1 MSPPALLTFHD
12 GDTEDQPEDQIPN
25 VVVVDPRFDCYKP
38 LAASARMG
46 KLNVHFRS
54 SGTEALKLACRFR
67 VDAWLVAPEL
77 DDISGQDFIQLLQA
91 RVGASRLAMV
101 ETAEPGSATWESAAR
116 EAAEAGAAAT
126 LSPPITF
133 RDLEHL
139 LGVPAEQRGAI
150 VAGTRPAARAF
161 ATLPIGVSVAA
172 VAIAVLM
179 LG

>member
-1 MSPPALLTFHD
+1 MSPPAMLTYHD
-12 GDTEDQPEDQIPN
+12 GDTDERPEDLIPN

-54 SGTEALKLACRFR
+54 SGTEALKLACRLR

-77 DDISGQDFIQLLQA
+77 DDISGQDFIELLQA

-101 ETAEPGSATWESAAR
+101 EAAESGSATWETAAR
-116 EAAEAGAAAT
+116 EAAEAGAVAT

-133 RDLEHL
+133 RDLEQL

-150 VAGTRPAARAF
+150 VAGAKPATRAF
-161 ATLPIGVSVAA
+161 VTLPIGVSAAA

>member
-1 MSPPALLTFHD
+1 MSPPALLTYHD
-12 GDTEDQPEDQIPN
+12 GEADHRLEDQIPN

-54 SGTEALKLACRFR
+54 TGAEALKLARGLR

-77 DDISGQDFIQLLQA
+77 DDISGQDFIELLQS

-101 ETAEPGSATWESAAR
+101 ETAEPGSAAWESTAR
-116 EAAEAGAAAT
+116 EAAEAGAAT

-150 VAGTRPAARAF
+150 VAGTKPAARTF
-161 ATLPIGVSVAA
+161 ATLPIGVSAAA

>member
-1 MSPPALLTFHD
+1 MSPPALLAFHD
-12 GDTEDQPEDQIPN
+12 GDTDDRPEHLVPN

-46 KLNVHFRS
+46 KLQVYFRS
-54 SGTEALKLACRFR
+54 SGTEALKLARRLR

-77 DDISGQDFIQLLQA
+77 DDISGQDFVELLQA
-91 RVGASRLAMV
+91 RVGGTCLAMV
-101 ETAEPGSATWESAAR
+101 ETAEPGSAAWKISAR
-116 EAAEAGAAAT
+116 EAVEAGAAAT

-139 LGVPAEQRGAI
+139 LGLQAEERGMVFAE
-150 VAGTRPAARAF
+150 ASPAARALV
-161 ATLPIGVSVAA
+161 TLPIGISAAA